1 MDDLNVHLN
10 NIIEDMKG
18 ILLHYEKN
26 TIVVR
31 KDEVEKKLALLPQ

>member
-1 MDDLNVHLN
+1 MDDLNIHMN

-31 KDEVEKKLALLPQ
+31 KDEVEKKMALFPQ